1 MTPQK
6 GSRDIQVVDT
16 DALIVVDLQPDFMP
30 GGPLAVPGGDE
41 IINGINMLVP
51 HFSTVVVSQDWH
63 PVEHRSFA
71 STHPGKKPLDL
82 YEAPGL
88 GPVLWPDHCV
98 QGTPGADYHPSFHFD
113 HASLL
118 RRKGVN
124 PDIDSY
130 SVFLE
135 NDMETKT
142 GLSGYLETRGVTR
155 IFLCG
160 LALDYCVAFSAKDGI
175 RFGFDTLVLEDL
187 SRPVDSPPG
196 HKDRIIGEM
205 KEMGV
210 ALIASDRLAF

>member
-6 GSRDIQVVDT
+6 GTGDISITYT

-30 GGPLAVPGGDE
+30 GGALAVPGGDE
-41 IINGINMLVP
+41 IIDGSNRLVP
-51 HFSTVVVSQDWH
+51 VFDTVVVSQDWH
-63 PVEHRSFA
+63 PSHHKSFA
-71 STHPGKKPLDL
+71 SAHPGKNPHDL

-98 QGTPGADYHPSFHFD
+98 QGTSGADYHPDFHFD

-118 RRKGVN
+118 LRKGTN
-124 PDIDSY
+124 PNIDSY
-130 SVFLE
+130 SVFME

-142 GLSGYLETRGVTR
+142 GLSGYLDIRGISR

-175 RFGFDTLVLEDL
+175 RFGFETLVLEDL
-187 SRPVDSPPG
+187 CRAVNEPPG
-196 HKDRIIGEM
+196 HTERIIGEM
-205 KEMGV
+205 NDMGV
-210 ALIASDRLAF
+210 SLISSDRLTV

>member
-1 MTPQK
+1 MTSHT
-6 GSRDIQVVDT
+6 GAGDIQIVDT

-30 GGPLAVPGGDE
+30 GGALAVPGGNE
-41 IINGINMLVP
+41 IIDGINRLVP
-51 HFSTVVVSQDWH
+51 HFSTVVASQDWH
-63 PVEHRSFA
+63 PTGHKSFA
-71 STHPGKKPLDL
+71 SAHPGKKPHDL

-98 QGTPGADYHPSFHFD
+98 QGTTGADYHPDFHFD

-118 RRKGVN
+118 LRKGTN

-142 GLSGYLETRGVTR
+142 GLSGYLDTRGVTR

-175 RFGFDTLVLEDL
+175 RFGFDTAVIEDL
-187 SRPVDSPPG
+187 TRPVDAPAG

-205 KEMGV
+205 TDMGV
-210 ALIASDRLAF
+210 LLIRSGRLAF